1 MATDMTTSPSSNHT
15 GPRKSDRWIPWYF
28 VGGFAVML
36 IANISLI
43 TFSMTSWN
51 GLVTKHAFEEGNNYN
66 AAISGAARQEEL
78 GWRSKLSVGG
88 VIDHN
93 ATITV
98 LFRDKDLNPIT
109 GAKMSIV
116 MSRADRDDLDVTV
129 PMAEIAPG
137 EYRASA
143 SFPVYGRWQLR
154 TIANAMGEDYQ
165 TVEYVVVNP

>member
-78 GWRSKLSVGG
+78 GWRSKLSVDG

-116 MSRADRDDLDVTV
+116 MSRADRDDLDTTI
-129 PMAEIAPG
+129 PMAKSLRVNIAPVRPSRFMDAG
-137 EYRASA
+137 NCG
-143 SFPVYGRWQLR
+143 PLPMRW
-154 TIANAMGEDYQ
+154 AMIIRRSSMSS
-165 TVEYVVVNP
+165 